1 MQGTPSFGGLNACTG
16 RQFGEDQLTLT
27 KRSDCEHRCVDITP
41 QAPLALEALV
51 ALGYHCSF
59 IPLGELTMRLICAL
73 LILLASTASQAA
85 ERRTITHED
94 LWLMPRVGSPAT
106 SPDGS
111 NVAFPVLEPAYKKE
125 EQVADLWVVPTDGR
139 ESPRRITSGKGGE
152 EAPAWSNDSRQLAF
166 AAKRGD
172 YKQAQIYIIDLSRGG
187 EAQRATKISTGA
199 SSPQFS
205 PDGSHVLF
213 ISNVYPESRNDADSE
228 RLAKQKKDQKYNART
243 YTSYPIRNWDK
254 WADGKQAHV
263 FVQRIGDQAARD
275 LLAGSA
281 LIKLAGFDMAK
292 DSARWAPDGKSV
304 VFAASRNRDR
314 AAWSFTHDDLWSVSI
329 NGGEPRRL
337 TGAEGLEAGDSWGS
351 PSFSRDGGK
360 LFAIV
365 EPRTAMVYNAP
376 QLGVFDWPTMQSRG
390 RIRLPEGRKI
400 ADYAIAPDGNQVNL
414 LGEDA
419 GQTKL
424 YRSAPRDGEA
434 ELVGAPEHGMVSGL
448 SMGGSRAPV
457 LIAQYQSATE
467 PPEIVRLD
475 PNGRDFRRLSSFAT
489 AKAAALDLPPVENF
503 WFTNQRGQRIHN
515 MIVRPPAFDARKKY
529 PLLVLMHGGPY
540 SQWSDAWVL
549 RWNYH
554 LLSADGYVLLLTN
567 YVGSTSEGEAFAQ
580 AIQGDPL
587 KGPADDVNQ
596 AADEAMKRYSFIDA
610 SRQCAAG
617 ASYGGHLANWLQGTT
632 TRYRC
637 LISHAGLVNLES
649 QWGTS
654 DNSYDREIA
663 MGGPVWAQGAVWR
676 EQNPIR
682 LAANFKTPVLV
693 SFGEKDFRVPLNNG
707 LEYWTALQRQQVESK
722 LIIFPDEN
730 HWIMKGED
738 SRYYYAQVR
747 DWLTHYLDPL
757 SRQSKGAGPRPSKQQ

>member
-1 MQGTPSFGGLNACTG
+1 MATTGL
-16 RQFGEDQLTLT
+16 
-27 KRSDCEHRCVDITP
+27 H
-41 QAPLALEALV
+41 
-51 ALGYHCSF
+51 
-59 IPLGELTMRLICAL
+59 
-73 LILLASTASQAA
+73 AA
-85 ERRTITHED
+85 EKRVITHED
-94 LWLMPRVGSPAT
+94 LWLMPRVGAPVT
-106 SPDGS
+106 SPDGA
-111 NVAFPVLEPAYKKE
+111 NVAFQLLEPAYKKE
-125 EQVADLWVVPTDGR
+125 EQVADLWLVPSDGR
-139 ESPRRITSGKGGE
+139 EPPRRITSGKGGE
-152 EAPAWSNDSRQLAF
+152 DSPAWSNDSHRLAF
-166 AAKRGD
+166 SAKRGD
-172 YKQAQIYIIDLSRGG
+172 DKQAQIYIIDLARGG

-199 SSPQFS
+199 TMPQFS
-205 PDGSHVLF
+205 PNGLHVLF
-213 ISNVYPESRNDADSE
+213 VSNVYPEALNDADSE
-228 RLAKQKKDQKYNART
+228 RLAKEKKDQKFKART

-254 WADGKQAHV
+254 WIDEKQAHL
-263 FVQRIGDQAARD
+263 FVQRIGEQDARD

-281 LIKLAGFDMAK
+281 LIKLPGFDLAK
-292 DSARWAPDGKSV
+292 GSARWTPDGKAV

-314 AAWSFTHDDLWSVSI
+314 AAWSFTHDDLWMVSI
-329 NGGEPRRL
+329 NGDEPRRL
-337 TGAEGLEAGDSWGS
+337 TGAAGIEAGDSWEA
-351 PSFSRDGGK
+351 PEFSRDGRS

-365 EPRTAMVYNAP
+365 EPRTDKVYNAP
-376 QLGVFDWPTMQSRG
+376 LLGMFDWPSMRERG

-400 ADYAIAPDGNQVNL
+400 ADFAISPDGKHVDL

-419 GQTKL
+419 GQLKL
-424 YRSAPRDGEA
+424 FRAATRSGEA
-434 ELVGAPEHGMVSGL
+434 QLIGAPAHGMVSDL
-448 SMGGSRAPV
+448 SMGGTRSPV
-457 LIAQYQSATE
+457 LIAVYESATE
-467 PPEIVRLD
+467 PPEIVRLN
-475 PNGRDFRRLSSFAT
+475 PNGVDFRRLSSFARS
-489 AKAAALDLPPVENF
+489 KAAALDLPPVENF
-503 WFTNQRGQRIHN
+503 WFTNERGQRIHN
-515 MIVRPPAFDARKKY
+515 MIVRPPAFDPRKKY

-540 SQWSDAWVL
+540 SQWHDAWVL

-567 YVGSTSEGEAFAQ
+567 YVGSTSGSEAFAQ

-587 KGPADDVNQ
+587 KGPADDINQ
-596 AADEAMKRYSFIDA
+596 AADEAIRRYSFIDA
-610 SRQCAAG
+610 NRQCAAG

-654 DNSYDREIA
+654 DHSYGREIA
-663 MGGPVWAQGAVWR
+663 VGGPVWEQNPIWR

-747 DWLTHYLDPL
+747 DWLKTYLEPTSPPL
-757 SRQSKGAGPRPSKQQ
+757 KAIPAAASKAE